1 MTLLIHKNKTWGTT
15 TKNTEILT
23 PKKNKEVNEKKNNA
37 MIFITEGKLIL

>member
-1 MTLLIHKNKTWGTT
+1 MIHKNKTWGTT

-23 PKKNKEVNEKKNNA
+23 PKKKNKEVNEKKNNA